1 MAVSVLLALVLG
13 YLFYDSLYMVILS
26 IPLYFFL
33 LKVREPVMREKR
45 KYRLCVEFREAIL
58 AVASSLNAG
67 YSIENAFRESL
78 GEIERLYGRHSDMYL
93 ELKHMVGKMSMN
105 AAIEDL
111 LDDFS
116 GRSDCEDIS
125 TFCQVFIFAKRGGG
139 DFGHIIK
146 RTADR
151 MGEKL
156 QLKNDIE
163 TELSSKKY
171 ESRVMNIMPLFIIG
185 YVRFSTPDYFD
196 VLYHNP
202 TGILVMTAALAVYC
216 AAYMLGEKIM
226 NIVV

>member
-1 MAVSVLLALVLG
+1 
-13 YLFYDSLYMVILS
+13 
-26 IPLYFFL
+26 
-33 LKVREPVMREKR
+33 MREKR

-58 AVASSLNAG
+58 AVSASLNAG

-78 GEIERLYGRHSDMYL
+78 SEIVRLYGNHSDMCY
-93 ELKHMVGKMSMN
+93 ELKYMIGKMSMN
-105 AAIEDL
+105 TSIEELLEDFAA
-111 LDDFS
+111 
-116 GRSDCEDIS
+116 RSDCEDIS
-125 TFCQVFIFAKRGGG
+125 TFCQVFSFAKRGGG

-156 QLKNDIE
+156 QLKSDIE

-171 ESRVMNIMPLFIIG
+171 ESSVMNIMPLFIIG
-185 YVRFSTPDYFD
+185 YVRFSTPEYFN

-202 TGILVMTAALAVYC
+202 SGILIMTGALAVY
-216 AAYMLGEKIM
+216 ALSYMLGIKIM

>member
-1 MAVSVLLALVLG
+1 MTVLAV
-13 YLFYDSLYMVILS
+13 
-26 IPLYFFL
+26 PLYFL
-33 LKVREPVMREKR
+33 ILKVREPVLREKR

-78 GEIERLYGRHSDMYL
+78 NEIERLYGRNSDMYR
-93 ELKHMVGKMSMN
+93 ELKTMIAKMSMN
-105 AAIEDL
+105 ASIEEL
-111 LDDFS
+111 LDDFAD
-116 GRSDCEDIS
+116 RSDCEDIS
-125 TFCQVFIFAKRGGG
+125 TFCQVFVFAKRGGG
-139 DFGHIIK
+139 DFGHIIRK
-146 RTADR
+146 TADR

-156 QLKNDIE
+156 QLKSDID

-185 YVRFSTPDYFD
+185 YVRFSTPDYFN
-196 VLYHNP
+196 VLYHNL
-202 TGILVMTAALAVYC
+202 TGVLIMTAALAVYA